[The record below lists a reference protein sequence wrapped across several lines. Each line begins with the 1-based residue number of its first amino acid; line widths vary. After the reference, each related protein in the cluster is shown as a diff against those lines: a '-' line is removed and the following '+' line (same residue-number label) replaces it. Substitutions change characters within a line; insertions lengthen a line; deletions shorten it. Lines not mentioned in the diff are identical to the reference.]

1 MSIIM
6 KKNYLTVSKI
16 KRVSLFSLAARLTI
30 LITVLTYCASFS
42 RRRWRISSRML
53 FKQVCPVTKMVNQI
67 TTLKTLFGTKKGI
80 ENSGTF
86 LVTTE
91 IATRKWILRD
101 LEENEEDE
109 SNGDCQKMR
118 HHSDFEEIWLV
129 KSIWT
134 DTGKRVSTTK
144 GKFISIY

>member
-1 MSIIM
+1 
-6 KKNYLTVSKI
+6 
-16 KRVSLFSLAARLTI
+16 
-30 LITVLTYCASFS
+30 
-42 RRRWRISSRML
+42 
-53 FKQVCPVTKMVNQI
+53 
-67 TTLKTLFGTKKGI
+67 
-80 ENSGTF
+80 
-86 LVTTE
+86 
-91 IATRKWILRD
+91 LRD

>member
-1 MSIIM
+1 
-6 KKNYLTVSKI
+6 
-16 KRVSLFSLAARLTI
+16 
-30 LITVLTYCASFS
+30 
-42 RRRWRISSRML
+42 ML

-118 HHSDFEEIWLV
+118 HHSDFEEI
-129 KSIWT
+129 
-134 DTGKRVSTTK
+134 
-144 GKFISIY
+144 